1 MIQIILNIC
10 LAEDHKYAII
20 KQKIITITVNWELNE
35 TLRTYTKLESNE
47 WARTREVRNSSRT
60 SVKDKF
66 IIILSLLTNNWQSS
80 DRANIASDIDV
91 VSHKSENKNFK
102 G

>member
-35 TLRTYTKLESNE
+35 TLKTYSTHNLNRMNGLEPGKSG
-47 WARTREVRNSSRT
+47 TRLEVLWKTNS
-60 SVKDKF
+60 
-66 IIILSLLTNNWQSS
+66 L
-80 DRANIASDIDV
+80 
-91 VSHKSENKNFK
+91 
-102 G
+102 